1 MTSICV
7 TLRQRSAASA
17 LELAPVCGS
26 LGADMVEIRLD
37 HQDRIEWDKS
47 HQGRLEALGLQSVL
61 TLRSERDGGLFSG
74 GDDAASKVMTHILDS
89 GPDLIDVELGMSPHL
104 RDPLVERARSSGVEV
119 IISHHD
125 HSSTPSLDHMRAI
138 VDRCARAGAD
148 IIKAAFMTRSAED
161 SRAILEL
168 ACTAHDEGMRCSIM
182 GMGPFGHITRILAP
196 LSGSEIVYCSM
207 DDTSAVDQ
215 LDIRTLK
222 GFWSMLRRDG
232 YGP

>member
-7 TLRQRSAASA
+7 TLRQRSAQAA
-17 LELAPVCGS
+17 LELAPACGS

-37 HQDRIEWDKS
+37 HQDRIEWSPS
-47 HQGRLEALGLQSVL
+47 HQEGLGRIGMRSVI
-61 TLRSERDGGLFSG
+61 TLRSGQDGGHFTD
-74 GDDAASKVMTHILDS
+74 GDEAASKAMMHILDS

-104 RDPLVERARSSGVEV
+104 RDPIVQRARSSGVEV

-125 HSSTPSLDHMRAI
+125 HSSTPSSEHMRAI

-196 LSGSEIVYCSM
+196 LAGCEIVYCSM

-232 YGP
+232 YDP